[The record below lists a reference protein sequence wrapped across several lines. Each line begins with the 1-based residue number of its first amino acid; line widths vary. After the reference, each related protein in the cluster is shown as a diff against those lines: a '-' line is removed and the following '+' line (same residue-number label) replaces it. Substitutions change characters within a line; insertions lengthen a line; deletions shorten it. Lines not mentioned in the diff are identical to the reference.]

1 MTTRPSSHSKLQKE
15 IVIRADTAPS
25 NGRSCN
31 YLLAKLPK
39 HMTAAVS
46 HKDQQALDIT
56 TSVNK
61 GLQKTRLSGYI
72 TTAVVSVLAILSLLA
87 TRVTIGVT
95 VDAYRVAG
103 INQGFIST
111 LFAGEVALKDSVTR
125 IGANLGDLSGNP
137 TCFNHDFGS
146 VTVTDADSGL
156 ARDYQMEYFAEYIET
171 RNSRD
176 IYRVYATA
184 ETSIFK
190 STVSQIVSIDTTAA
204 TVYLLPGT
212 WSDTLATC
220 S

>member
-1 MTTRPSSHSKLQKE
+1 MTTRPPSHSKLQKE
-15 IVIRADTAPS
+15 IVARADAAPRL
-25 NGRSCN
+25 GRSCN
-31 YLLAKLPK
+31 HLLAKLPK
-39 HMTAAVS
+39 LMKAAIPD
-46 HKDQQALDIT
+46 KDQQAVDIT
-56 TSVNK
+56 TKVNK
-61 GLQKTRLSGYI
+61 GLQKTRLGGYI

-190 STVSQIVSIDTTAA
+190 TTVSQIVSIDTSAA